1 MTTLM
6 MRTNRFVIVM
16 IIVHFCRHCEKNAYD
31 SFMCD
36 VDIFDAKAMK
46 AQKMPIIHC
55 YKQYEKNT
63 CNGLEV
69 NVFFFP
75 PSFDMWK
82 G

>member
-1 MTTLM
+1 
-6 MRTNRFVIVM
+6 
-16 IIVHFCRHCEKNAYD
+16 
-31 SFMCD
+31 MCD

>member
-1 MTTLM
+1 
-6 MRTNRFVIVM
+6 M
-16 IIVHFCRHCEKNAYD
+16 IIVHFFRHCEKNACD

-46 AQKMPIIHC
+46 AQKMPIVHC

-63 CNGLEV
+63 CNGLKV